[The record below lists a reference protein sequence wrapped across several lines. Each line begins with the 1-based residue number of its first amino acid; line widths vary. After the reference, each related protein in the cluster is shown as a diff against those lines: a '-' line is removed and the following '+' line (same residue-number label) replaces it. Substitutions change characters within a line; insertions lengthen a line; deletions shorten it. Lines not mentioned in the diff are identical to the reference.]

1 MEENLKEEAKD
12 NNSDIDIMSDVEKSL
27 IEKDEQI
34 SISMKTLPQLNLNKT
49 LEKIHE
55 NDEDGYSTNR
65 ETKDLIDAI
74 PQDPHEIIFTLRQKI
89 DQLEDQVENLR
100 KKNDELRKDN
110 IQNNSKLQKISHIG
124 IRKNFTLGGK
134 ENLDSVKMAEIVKE
148 KNDLQEINENML
160 NMLTEKE
167 IENEELQENF
177 NIYKNEIKL
186 EVQKYIDT
194 IDKLETKIGK
204 LEENEQNKKN
214 FDNNLDEIIKE
225 YNRYK
230 ERVEKSLNDHL
241 KKEEELVIELEKKES
256 QLQNI
261 KNDMQNLEIENIQLL
276 SQTEQKEKDYNSE
289 MIDIA
294 IVTKENEKLKNEVI
308 NLQEKIKTLESRYQ
322 SNLNSK
328 EEEIKMV
335 KQDLEF
341 NAKNLT
347 KIKEE
352 KSKEINLLKAEINR
366 NNRDISTLVK
376 KYEVVKKENDEI
388 KNTLSNVQTK
398 LDKKT
403 KELRDINESAKKLL
417 ENKDNV
423 IKEYENK
430 IEEINKDKNQLI
442 EQNHDLLDKMRDMN
456 SSTLGEIL
464 CDREGEDDA
473 EDNKNDNYENLLL
486 KAELKTLKEQLENQA
501 TDLISLNAMEKEVS
515 RLKLENEVLAK
526 DNKALKEKMN
536 KQKFD
541 TGNDDLMKM
550 IKKHHN
556 NSSAQKVKKRISIT
570 IVKDNN
576 NNTNKVSFEKQVG
589 TLKRIQEDETK
600 NMTDE
605 IDKLKEDIAL
615 MKVKYLNQELEH
627 ETLIAKYKSIL
638 KSIVKQC
645 NIKGIKLNLNL
656 NNI

>member
-1 MEENLKEEAKD
+1 MEENLKEEVKE
-12 NNSDIDIMSDVEKSL
+12 NNSDIDIMSDV
-27 IEKDEQI
+27 IEKNEEI

-55 NDEDGYSTNR
+55 NDEDNYSTNR

-74 PQDPHEIIFTLRQKI
+74 PQDSHEIIFTLRQKI
-89 DQLEDQVENLR
+89 DQLENQVENLR
-100 KKNDELRKDN
+100 EKNDELRKNN
-110 IQNNSKLQKISHIG
+110 IQNNSKLQKISHVG

-134 ENLDSVKMAEIVKE
+134 DNLNSVKMAEIIKE
-148 KNDLQEINENML
+148 KDDLQEINENML

-167 IENEELQENF
+167 IENEELQEHF
-177 NIYKNEIKL
+177 NIYKNEVKL
-186 EVQKYIDT
+186 EVQKYIDR
-194 IDKLETKIGK
+194 IDELEAKVGILK
-204 LEENEQNKKN
+204 ENIQNKQN
-214 FDNNLDEIIKE
+214 FDKNLDEIISE

-230 ERVEKSLNDHL
+230 ERVEKTLNEHL

-276 SQTEQKEKDYNSE
+276 SQTEQNEKDYNTE
-289 MIDIA
+289 MLDIA

-308 NLQEKIKTLESRYQ
+308 YWQEKIKTLESRYQ

-328 EEEIKMV
+328 EEKIKMV

-341 NAKNLT
+341 NSKNLA

-352 KSKEINLLKAEINR
+352 KGKEINLLKAEISR

-388 KNTLSNVQTK
+388 KNTLSNLQTK

-403 KELRDINESAKKLL
+403 KELHDINESAKKLL
-417 ENKDNV
+417 ENKDNT

-442 EQNHDLLDKMRDMN
+442 EQNHDLLDKVRDMN

-464 CDREGEDDA
+464 YDGEEDA

-501 TDLISLNAMEKEVS
+501 NDLISLNAMEKEVS
-515 RLKLENEVLAK
+515 RLKLENESLFK
-526 DNKALKEKMN
+526 DNKALKEKIN

-541 TGNDDLMKM
+541 PVNDDLMKM
-550 IKKHHN
+550 IKKNHN
-556 NSSAQKVKKRISIT
+556 NSSAKKVKKRISIT

-576 NNTNKVSFEKQVG
+576 NNTNKISFEKQVG

-600 NMTDE
+600 NMADE
-605 IDKLKEDIAL
+605 IYKLKEDIAL
-615 MKVKYLNQELEH
+615 MKVKYLNKELEN

-645 NIKGIKLNLNL
+645 NKKGIRLNLNL

>member
-1 MEENLKEEAKD
+1 MEENPKEEIKE

-27 IEKDEQI
+27 IEKNEEI

-55 NDEDGYSTNR
+55 NDEDNYSTNR

-74 PQDPHEIIFTLRQKI
+74 PQDSHEIIFTLRQKV
-89 DQLEDQVENLR
+89 DQLENQVENLR
-100 KKNDELRKDN
+100 TKNEELRKNN
-110 IQNNSKLQKISHIG
+110 IQNNSKLQKISHVG

-134 ENLDSVKMAEIVKE
+134 DNLNSVKMAEIMKE
-148 KNDLQEINENML
+148 KDDLQEINENML

-167 IENEELQENF
+167 IENEELQEHF
-177 NIYKNEIKL
+177 NIYKNEVKL
-186 EVQKYIDT
+186 EVQKYIDR
-194 IDKLETKIGK
+194 IDELEAKIATLK
-204 LEENEQNKKN
+204 ENIQNKQN
-214 FDNNLDEIIKE
+214 FDKNLDEIISE

-230 ERVEKSLNDHL
+230 ERVEKTLSEHL

-276 SQTEQKEKDYNSE
+276 SQTEQNEKDYNSE
-289 MIDIA
+289 MLDIA
-294 IVTKENEKLKNEVI
+294 IINKENEKLKNEVI
-308 NLQEKIKTLESRYQ
+308 YWQEKIKTLESRYQ
-322 SNLNSK
+322 TNLNSK
-328 EEEIKMV
+328 EEKIKMV

-341 NAKNLT
+341 NSKNLA

-352 KSKEINLLKAEINR
+352 KGKEINLLKAEINR

-388 KNTLSNVQTK
+388 KNTLSNLQTK

-403 KELRDINESAKKLL
+403 KELHDINESAKKLL
-417 ENKDNV
+417 ENKDNI
-423 IKEYENK
+423 IKQYENK

-442 EQNHDLLDKMRDMN
+442 EQNHDLLDKVRDMN

-464 CDREGEDDA
+464 CDGEEDA

-501 TDLISLNAMEKEVS
+501 NDLISLNAMEKEVS
-515 RLKLENEVLAK
+515 RLKLENESLFK
-526 DNKALKEKMN
+526 DNKALKEKIN

-541 TGNDDLMKM
+541 PGNDDLMKL
-550 IKKHHN
+550 IKKNHN
-556 NSSAQKVKKRISIT
+556 NSSAKKVKKRISIT

-576 NNTNKVSFEKQVG
+576 NNTSKVSFEKQVG

-600 NMTDE
+600 NMADE
-605 IDKLKEDIAL
+605 IYKLKEDIAL
-615 MKVKYLNQELEH
+615 MKVKYLNQELEN

-645 NIKGIKLNLNL
+645 SKKGIRLNLNL

>member
-1 MEENLKEEAKD
+1 M
-12 NNSDIDIMSDVEKSL
+12 
-27 IEKDEQI
+27 
-34 SISMKTLPQLNLNKT
+34 
-49 LEKIHE
+49 
-55 NDEDGYSTNR
+55 
-65 ETKDLIDAI
+65 
-74 PQDPHEIIFTLRQKI
+74 
-89 DQLEDQVENLR
+89 
-100 KKNDELRKDN
+100 
-110 IQNNSKLQKISHIG
+110 
-124 IRKNFTLGGK
+124 
-134 ENLDSVKMAEIVKE
+134 
-148 KNDLQEINENML
+148 NE
-160 NMLTEKE
+160 
-167 IENEELQENF
+167 
-177 NIYKNEIKL
+177 
-186 EVQKYIDT
+186 
-194 IDKLETKIGK
+194 
-204 LEENEQNKKN
+204 
-214 FDNNLDEIIKE
+214 
-225 YNRYK
+225 
-230 ERVEKSLNDHL
+230 HL
-241 KKEEELVIELEKKES
+241 KREEELEIELEKKEN
-256 QLQNI
+256 QIQNI

-276 SQTEQKEKDYNSE
+276 SQTEQKEKDYNTE

-308 NLQEKIKTLESRYQ
+308 NWQEKIKTLESRYQ

-341 NAKNLT
+341 NSKNLT

-352 KSKEINLLKAEINR
+352 KSKEISLLKAEINK

-398 LDKKT
+398 LEKKT
-403 KELRDINESAKKLL
+403 KELHDINDSAKKLL
-417 ENKDNV
+417 ENKDNI

-442 EQNHDLLDKMRDMN
+442 EQNHDLLDKVRDMN

-464 CDREGEDDA
+464 CDGEEDA

-515 RLKLENEVLAK
+515 RLKLENDVLTK
-526 DNKALKEKMN
+526 DNKALKEKIK

-550 IKKHHN
+550 IKKSHN
-556 NSSAQKVKKRISIT
+556 NSSAHKVKKRISIT

-615 MKVKYLNQELEH
+615 MKVKYLNQELEN

-645 NIKGIKLNLNL
+645 NIKGIKLNLIL
-656 NNI
+656 NSIFLIAKKNMKVKIFLLIDKIK

>member
-1 MEENLKEEAKD
+1 MEENLKEELKD
-12 NNSDIDIMSDVEKSL
+12 NNSDIDIMSDVDKSL
-27 IEKDEQI
+27 ISKEEKFSI
-34 SISMKTLPQLNLNKT
+34 SIKNLPQLNLNKT

-55 NDEDGYSTNR
+55 NDEDNYSTNR

-74 PQDPHEIIFTLRQKI
+74 PQDPHEVIFTLRQKI
-89 DQLEDQVENLR
+89 DQLEDQVANLR

-110 IQNNSKLQKISHIG
+110 IQNNSKLQKMSHVG

-134 ENLDSVKMAEIVKE
+134 DNSNSVKMAEIIKE

-177 NIYKNEIKL
+177 DNYKNEVKL
-186 EVQKYIDT
+186 EVQKYIET
-194 IDKLETKIGK
+194 IDKLEAKIGA
-204 LEENEQNKKN
+204 LEENAQNKQN

-230 ERVEKSLNDHL
+230 ERVEKSLNEHL
-241 KKEEELVIELEKKES
+241 KKEEELIIDLEKKES
-256 QLQNI
+256 QIQNM

-276 SQTEQKEKDYNSE
+276 SQTEQKEKDYNTE

-294 IVTKENEKLKNEVI
+294 LMTKENERLKNEVI
-308 NLQEKIKTLESRYQ
+308 NWQEKIKTIESRCQ
-322 SNLNSK
+322 SNINSK
-328 EEEIKMV
+328 EEEIKMI

-341 NAKNLT
+341 NSKNLT

-352 KSKEINLLKAEINR
+352 KNKEITLLKAEINR
-366 NNRDISTLVK
+366 NNRDISSLVK
-376 KYEVVKKENDEI
+376 RYEVVKKENEEI
-388 KNTLSNVQTK
+388 KNTLSILQNK
-398 LDKKT
+398 LEKKT
-403 KELRDINESAKKLL
+403 KELHDINESCKKLL
-417 ENKDNV
+417 ENKDNL
-423 IKEYENK
+423 IKDYENK

-464 CDREGEDDA
+464 CDGEEDA

-501 TDLISLNAMEKEVS
+501 NDLISLNAMEKEVS
-515 RLKLENEVLAK
+515 RLKLENETLVK
-526 DNKALKEKMN
+526 DNKVLKDKMS

-541 TGNDDLMKM
+541 TDNDDLMKM
-550 IKKHHN
+550 IKKHHHN
-556 NSSAQKVKKRISIT
+556 NSTSKKVKKRISIT
-570 IVKDNN
+570 IVKDQN

-600 NMTDE
+600 NMADE

-615 MKVKYLNQELEH
+615 MKVKYLNQELEN

-638 KSIVKQC
+638 KSIVRQC
-645 NIKGIKLNLNL
+645 NKKGIKLNLNL

>member
-1 MEENLKEEAKD
+1 MEENLKEEAKE

-27 IEKDEQI
+27 ISKDDQI

-55 NDEDGYSTNR
+55 NDEDNYSTNR

-74 PQDPHEIIFTLRQKI
+74 PQDSHEIIFTLRQKI
-89 DQLEDQVENLR
+89 DQLEDQIENLR

-110 IQNNSKLQKISHIG
+110 IQNNSKLQKISHVG

-134 ENLDSVKMAEIVKE
+134 DNLNSVKMAEIMKE
-148 KNDLQEINENML
+148 KDDLQEINENML

-194 IDKLETKIGK
+194 IDRLETKISK
-204 LEENEQNKKN
+204 FEENEQNKKN

-230 ERVEKSLNDHL
+230 ERVEKSLNEHL

-276 SQTEQKEKDYNSE
+276 SQTEQNEKDHNTE
-289 MIDIA
+289 MLDIA
-294 IVTKENEKLKNEVI
+294 IITKENEKLKNEVI
-308 NLQEKIKTLESRYQ
+308 YWQEKIKTLESRYQ
-322 SNLNSK
+322 TNLNSK
-328 EEEIKMV
+328 EEKIKMV

-341 NAKNLT
+341 NSKNLT

-352 KSKEINLLKAEINR
+352 KSKEISLLKAEINK

-403 KELRDINESAKKLL
+403 KELHDINESAKKLL
-417 ENKDNV
+417 ENKDNI
-423 IKEYENK
+423 IKQY
-430 IEEINKDKNQLI
+430 
-442 EQNHDLLDKMRDMN
+442 
-456 SSTLGEIL
+456 
-464 CDREGEDDA
+464 
-473 EDNKNDNYENLLL
+473 
-486 KAELKTLKEQLENQA
+486 
-501 TDLISLNAMEKEVS
+501 
-515 RLKLENEVLAK
+515 
-526 DNKALKEKMN
+526 
-536 KQKFD
+536 
-541 TGNDDLMKM
+541 
-550 IKKHHN
+550 
-556 NSSAQKVKKRISIT
+556 
-570 IVKDNN
+570 
-576 NNTNKVSFEKQVG
+576 
-589 TLKRIQEDETK
+589 
-600 NMTDE
+600 
-605 IDKLKEDIAL
+605 
-615 MKVKYLNQELEH
+615 
-627 ETLIAKYKSIL
+627 
-638 KSIVKQC
+638 
-645 NIKGIKLNLNL
+645 
-656 NNI
+656 